1 MIKKFATVYAGHV
14 DLPDRGQDA
23 TPANERRFSNAHL
36 ASVFDKSEAIAR
48 VMDEGGWDTLWMA
61 EHHFQQEGYEVI
73 PNLLMAAVH
82 LCHLTKSLR
91 IGCGFNITPM
101 WHPLR
106 LAEDFACADI
116 MTKGRTIFGV
126 GRGYHTRE
134 VETFGAPMLDQN
146 ANRELFE
153 EQVEI
158 IFKAFDN
165 ERFSHK
171 GKHYTLPPEVPYRGY
186 TLKDLTL
193 VPRPVHLPVECW
205 QPVVSASA
213 RGLDFMVKHNIKG
226 AVGGGAATMEQ
237 GPITAFQAAAHRAGK
252 DWKLGENLMIGIVIH
267 LADSKQQAL
276 KEIVPLYEEH
286 AKMFAPLGFMPG
298 MTKEQIA
305 AVARRGGWY
314 GAGVP
319 NVEHYINLGGW
330 FAGTSEELV
339 ASPEEHRG
347 PVSGAGAHQP
357 VHADGYAAVDHA
369 RSVSSRDGRGDAAF
383 QTLNADDPQY
393 PVERPGARFCRGV
406 LLGPGGP
413 ADGGHH
419 HRPALDEGML
429 HDGEL
434 HAGAVRPRAGVALR
448 RDGAPV
454 ARHRWSWAAGEC
466 HLVPA
471 RRLVADR
478 AAHRGSLRFGDHH
491 HRHSVRVGA
500 SEDRRGSGGAGW
512 QDRRAERGGNR
523 DRS

>member
-1 MIKKFATVYAGHV
+1 MITKFDSSYAGHIDIEDMGYGGV
-14 DLPDRGQDA
+14 PVNDRLYPNKELA
-23 TPANERRFSNAHL
+23 TALSKAEAMARLMDRMGYNA
-36 ASVFDKSEAIAR
+36 F
-48 VMDEGGWDTLWMA
+48 WMA
-61 EHHFQQEGYEVI
+61 EHHFQPEGYECI
-73 PNLLMAAVH
+73 PNVLMMA
-82 LCHLTKSLR
+82 LHLTHITERLK

-237 GPITAFQAAAHRAGK
+237 GPITAFQAAGHRAGK

-267 LADSKQQAL
+267 LADTKQQAL

-286 AKMFAPLGFMPG
+286 AKMFAPLNFMPG
-298 MTKEQIA
+298 MTKEQVA

-314 GAGVP
+314 EAGVP
-319 NVEHYINLGGW
+319 TVEHYIKLGGW
-330 FAGTSEELV
+330 FAGTSDELV
-339 ASPEEHRG
+339 AFLKNIESRYPGLEHINLSTPMG
-347 PVSGAGAHQP
+347 TPLSIML
-357 VHADGYAAVDHA
+357 D
-369 RSVSSRDGRGDAAF
+369 
-383 QTLNADDPQY
+383 QY
-393 PVERPGARFCRGV
+393 RRVTAEVMPHF
-406 LLGPGGP
+406 
-413 ADGGHH
+413 GH
-419 HRPALDEGML
+419 
-429 HDGEL
+429 
-434 HAGAVRPRAGVALR
+434 
-448 RDGAPV
+448 
-454 ARHRWSWAAGEC
+454 
-466 HLVPA
+466 
-471 RRLVADR
+471 
-478 AAHRGSLRFGDHH
+478 
-491 HRHSVRVGA
+491 
-500 SEDRRGSGGAGW
+500 
-512 QDRRAERGGNR
+512 
-523 DRS
+523 